1 MTRVF
6 AALRPMRTEIAAV
19 ALFAGLVILGAVGVA
34 VRLAAMGIPA
44 VCLDPSASDP
54 ACLSRQLDLQ
64 AYSEFAALWGGIV
77 AYTAVALPSIAGVIL
92 GIAAVGKELDQRTT
106 ALAWSLAPSRRRWLA
121 RRAGSMALFIV
132 ALGGGSAVVIA
143 AMLRFRTSVE
153 LPPMFE
159 FIPILGPAPIA
170 EGLASFGVA
179 LVVGAMLGRL
189 LPALLAAVALA
200 IMAFLLVTQG
210 NERLL
215 ANETVI
221 VDNPGMGVVLPGRW
235 IDSVVRLPD
244 GRIIGWNDVYP
255 TYANPE
261 TGELLPGEVELVR
274 LAPIELYPVVAAR
287 FLLLQLVIAAVALT
301 LGFAVTDRRTP

>member
-1 MTRVF
+1 
-6 AALRPMRTEIAAV
+6 
-19 ALFAGLVILGAVGVA
+19 LVILGAVGVA

-44 VCLDPSASDP
+44 VCLDPSVSDP

-64 AYSEFAALWGGIV
+64 AYSAFAALWGGIV

-159 FIPILGPAPIA
+159 FIPILGAAPIA
-170 EGLASFGVA
+170 EGLASFAVA

-255 TYANPE
+255 TYANPA